1 MSAVATAPS
10 SSARR
15 LDPAERR
22 EQLTRVGM
30 VILAEDGYE
39 ALSCDAVARRAGVT
53 RNLVYH
59 YFRGGV
65 LDLFRAAV
73 DLAGHDLTDRWTT
86 DPNVPL
92 AERRAQNFATMADHA
107 ARRTPAW
114 AVSCLA
120 AASADPVVRDF
131 DDAYRARIVSAMA
144 VNALGTH
151 EPSDLQRAAL
161 EGYVAF
167 AETVL
172 NAARDRSLPMDNVVG
187 LLQATLESALSSA
200 GASRT

>member
-1 MSAVATAPS
+1 MATAPS
-10 SSARR
+10 PRARR

-30 VILAEDGYE
+30 AILAEDGYE
-39 ALSCDAVARRAGVT
+39 GLSCDAVARRAGVT

-86 DPNVPL
+86 DPAIPL
-92 AERRAQNFATMADHA
+92 AERRARNFAAMADHA

-114 AVSCLA
+114 AVSRMA
-120 AASADPVVRDF
+120 AASADPEIRRI
-131 DDAYRARIVSAMA
+131 DDAYRARVVAAMA
-144 VNALGTH
+144 LNALGTT
-151 EPSDLQRAAL
+151 EPAALQRVAL

-167 AETVL
+167 AETIL
-172 NAARDRSLPMDNVVG
+172 DATRERQLPMDEVVG
-187 LLQATLESALSSA
+187 LLQATLQAALAAAGRGAASA
-200 GASRT
+200 